1 MELQSAIESRF
12 IQNIIFELF
21 LKKKILNLILD

>member
-1 MELQSAIESRF
+1 MELQSAIEIRF

-21 LKKKILNLILD
+21 LKKKFLNLILD